1 MKLFLKNLKPFRVLI
16 ALAMIMLCIQAFS
29 NLKLPDLM
37 SEMVNEAIKV
47 AGNRDVATD
56 TANAIDSASKKTLD
70 EGPSFIWLKGGEM
83 VIVTIVGAIA
93 SIIVS
98 LISSHVGTGVAK
110 NLRREVYQ
118 KVMSFSQREYNDFS
132 TASLITRN
140 TNDIAQLQRATILGI
155 RLLCFSPILGIGG
168 IIMALRKSTSLGWII
183 IVSLIVISMIIGMI
197 FVFITPKFKRLQAL
211 TDKIN
216 LIARENLTGLMIIRA
231 FNTKNHETE
240 RFDRVNTS
248 LKKLSK
254 IIMATMGDLFPT
266 MMFVMNMTA
275 VAILWYGGKEI
286 SVGGMQVGDMMAFI
300 QYSMQIIMSFLIMT
314 MVFVMIPRAAVSLGR
329 IEEVLNTPVLITTK
343 DDAKAPRYDIEFD
356 DVCFK
361 YGEAENNVIDHVS
374 FTAKEGKTTAIIGS
388 TGSGKSTILQLIPR
402 LFDVTSGSVRIGRTD
417 VRDMDLVDL
426 RNMVAYVPQKGVL
439 FKGSFASNLRFGD
452 EQGSDE
458 KIVNALELAQ
468 AKEFTVDADGIE
480 AEVTQGGSNLS
491 GGQKQRIAIARAIMK
506 DAPIYIFDDTFSALD
521 YKTEKALRMALRK
534 EMSEATVIIVAQR
547 VSTIRDADKIIVLED
562 GKIVGEGKHEY
573 LMQECSVYRE
583 IAQSQ
588 RFSDTDG
595 GDMPR
600 NKGINENAVR
610 YTEDNADNKLKEN
623 PPGATGE
630 NAVRGGEVYE

>member
-1 MKLFLKNLKPFRVLI
+1 MKLFFKTLKPFRALI
-16 ALAMIMLCIQAFS
+16 VLAMIMLCIQAFS

-47 AGNRDVATD
+47 AGNRDIATD
-56 TANAIDSASKKTLD
+56 TTSMIDSASKKTMD
-70 EGPSFIWLKGGEM
+70 EGTSFIWLKGGEM
-83 VIVTIVGAIA
+83 VIVTLVGAIA

-98 LISSHVGTGVAK
+98 LIASHVGTGVAR

-118 KVMSFSQREYNDFS
+118 KVMSFSQREYNEFS

-155 RLLCFSPILGIGG
+155 KILCFSPILGVGG

-183 IVSLIVISMIIGMI
+183 VVSLLVIFMIIGMI

-231 FNTKNHETE
+231 FNTKDHETE
-240 RFDRVNTS
+240 RFDDVNTS
-248 LKKLSK
+248 LKKISR
-254 IIMATMGDLFPT
+254 IIMATMGGLFPT
-266 MMFVMNMTA
+266 MLFVLNMTA

-286 SVGGMQVGDMMAFI
+286 SIGGMQVGDMMAFI

-314 MVFVMIPRAAVSLGR
+314 AVFVMIPRAAVSLGR

-343 DDAKAPRYDIEFD
+343 NDAKATRYDIEFK

-374 FTAKEGKTTAIIGS
+374 FTAEEGKTTAIIGS

-417 VRDMDLVDL
+417 VRDMDLVYL
-426 RNMVAYVPQKGVL
+426 RNLVAYVPQKGVL

-452 EQGSDE
+452 EEGTDE
-458 KIVNALELAQ
+458 EIVKALELAQ

-521 YKTEKALRMALRK
+521 YKTEKVLRMALRK

-562 GKIVGEGKHEY
+562 GKIVGEGKHED
-573 LMQECSVYRE
+573 LMQECNVYRE

-588 RFSDTDG
+588 RFSEVDG
-595 GDMPR
+595 GDVPG
-600 NKGINENAVR
+600 NQDISENAN
-610 YTEDNADNKLKEN
+610 E
-623 PPGATGE
+623 
-630 NAVRGGEVYE
+630 GGEVYE

>member
-1 MKLFLKNLKPFRVLI
+1 MKLFFKNLKPFRALI
-16 ALAMIMLCIQAFS
+16 LLAMIMLCIQAFS

-47 AGNRDVATD
+47 AGNRDIATD
-56 TANAIDSASKKTLD
+56 TTRMIDSASKKTMD
-70 EGPSFIWLKGGEM
+70 EGTSFIWLKGGEM
-83 VIVTIVGAIA
+83 VIVTLVGAIA

-98 LISSHVGTGVAK
+98 LIASHVGTGVAR

-155 RLLCFSPILGIGG
+155 KILCYSPILGIGG
-168 IIMALRKSTSLGWII
+168 IIMAIRKSTSLGWII
-183 IVSLIVISMIIGMI
+183 VVSLIVIFMIIGMI

-216 LIARENLTGLMIIRA
+216 LISRENLTGLMIIRA

-240 RFDRVNTS
+240 RFDEVNTS
-248 LKKLSK
+248 LKKLSR
-254 IIMATMGDLFPT
+254 IIMATMGGLFPT

-343 DDAKAPRYDIEFD
+343 NDAKATRYDIEFK

-361 YGEAENNVIDHVS
+361 YGDAENNVIDHVS
-374 FTAKEGKTTAIIGS
+374 FTAEEGKTTAIIGS

-417 VRDMDLVDL
+417 VRDMDLVYL
-426 RNMVAYVPQKGVL
+426 RNLVAYVPQKGVL

-452 EQGSDE
+452 EHGTDE
-458 KIVNALELAQ
+458 EIAKALELAQ
-468 AKEFTVDADGIE
+468 AKEFTVDAEGIE

-521 YKTEKALRMALRK
+521 YKTERALRMALQK
-534 EMSEATVIIVAQR
+534 EMSKATVIIVAQR

-562 GKIVGEGKHEY
+562 GKIVGVGKHED
-573 LMQECSVYRE
+573 LMRECSVYSE

-588 RFSDTDG
+588 RFPEVDG
-595 GDMPR
+595 GDMPGDQ
-600 NKGINENAVR
+600 GI
-610 YTEDNADNKLKEN
+610 KEN
-623 PPGATGE
+623 TDK
-630 NAVRGGEVYE
+630 GGEVYE

>member
-56 TANAIDSASKKTLD
+56 TTNVIDSASKKTLD

-155 RLLCFSPILGIGG
+155 KILCFSPILGIGG

-183 IVSLIVISMIIGMI
+183 VVSLIVIFMIIGMI

-240 RFDRVNTS
+240 RFDKVNTS
-248 LKKLSK
+248 LKKLSR
-254 IIMATMGDLFPT
+254 IIMATMGGLFPT

-286 SVGGMQVGDMMAFI
+286 SVGGMQVGDMIAFI

-343 DDAKAPRYDIEFD
+343 DDAKAPRYDIEFE

-361 YGEAENNVIDHVS
+361 YGEAENNVIDNVS

-402 LFDVTSGSVRIGRTD
+402 LFDVTSGSVRIGGTD

-534 EMSEATVIIVAQR
+534 EMSETTVIIVAQR

-595 GDMPR
+595 GDMLG
-600 NKGINENAVR
+600 NKGIN
-610 YTEDNADNKLKEN
+610 
-623 PPGATGE
+623 E

>member
-1 MKLFLKNLKPFRVLI
+1 MKLFLKNLKPFRALL
-16 ALAMIMLCIQAFS
+16 ALAILMLCVQAFS

-37 SEMVNEAIKV
+37 SEMVNEAIKL
-47 AGNRDVATD
+47 AGNSDIATD
-56 TANAIDSASKKTLD
+56 ATNVIDSASKKSMD
-70 EGPSFIWLKGGEM
+70 EGTSFIWLKGGEM
-83 VIVTIVGAIA
+83 MIVTLVGAIA

-98 LISSHVGTGVAK
+98 LIASHIGTGVAR
-110 NLRREVYQ
+110 NLRKEVYQ

-155 RLLCFSPILGIGG
+155 KILCFSPILGVGG

-183 IVSLIVISMIIGMI
+183 VVSLLVIFMIIGMI

-231 FNTKNHETE
+231 FNTKDHETE
-240 RFDRVNTS
+240 RFDDVNTS
-248 LKKLSK
+248 LKKISR
-254 IIMATMGDLFPT
+254 IIMATMGGLFPT
-266 MMFVMNMTA
+266 MFFVLNMTA

-286 SVGGMQVGDMMAFI
+286 SLGGMQVGDMMAFI

-314 MVFVMIPRAAVSLGR
+314 AVFVMIPRAAVSLGR

-343 DDAKAPRYDIEFD
+343 DDVKVSRYDIEFE

-361 YGEAENNVIDHVS
+361 YGEAENNVLDHVS
-374 FTAKEGKTTAIIGS
+374 FTAEEGKTTAIIGS

-417 VRDMDLVDL
+417 VRDMDLVKL
-426 RNMVAYVPQKGVL
+426 RNMVGYVPQKGVL

-452 EQGSDE
+452 EHGTDE
-458 KIVNALELAQ
+458 EIAKALEIAQ
-468 AKEFTVDADGIE
+468 AKEFTLEADGIE
-480 AEVTQGGSNLS
+480 GEVAQGGSNLS
-491 GGQKQRIAIARAIMK
+491 GGQKQRVAIARAIIK
-506 DAPIYIFDDTFSALD
+506 EAPIYIFDDTFSALD
-521 YKTEKALRMALRK
+521 YKTERALRMALQK
-534 EMSEATVIIVAQR
+534 EMSKATVIIVAQR

-562 GKIVGEGKHEY
+562 GKIVGVGKHED
-573 LMQECSVYRE
+573 LMRECSVYSE

-588 RFSDTDG
+588 RFSEVDG
-595 GDMPR
+595 GDMPGDQ
-600 NKGINENAVR
+600 GI
-610 YTEDNADNKLKEN
+610 KEN
-623 PPGATGE
+623 TDK
-630 NAVRGGEVYE
+630 GGEVYE

>member
-1 MKLFLKNLKPFRVLI
+1 MKLFIKNLKPFKALI
-16 ALAMIMLCIQAFS
+16 ALAMVMLCIQAFS

-47 AGNRDVATD
+47 AGSRDIATD
-56 TANAIDSASKKTLD
+56 TANAIDSASKNTPD
-70 EGPSFIWLKGGEM
+70 EGTTFIWLKGGEM
-83 VIVTIVGAIA
+83 VIVTMVGAIA
-93 SIIVS
+93 SIVVS

-155 RLLCFSPILGIGG
+155 RLLCYSPILGIGG
-168 IIMALRKSTSLGWII
+168 IIMALSKSTSLGWII
-183 IVSLIVISMIIGMI
+183 VVSLIVIFMIIGMI
-197 FVFITPKFKRLQAL
+197 FVFITPKFKRLQVL

-216 LIARENLTGLMIIRA
+216 LISRENLTGLMIIRA
-231 FNTKNHETE
+231 FNTKNHEIE
-240 RFDRVNTS
+240 RFDGVNTS
-248 LKKLSK
+248 LKKLSRL
-254 IIMATMGDLFPT
+254 IMATMGGLFPT

-343 DDAKAPRYDIEFD
+343 DDAKATRYDIEFE

-361 YGEAENNVIDHVS
+361 YGDAENKVIDHIS
-374 FTAKEGKTTAIIGS
+374 FTADEGKTTAIIGS

-417 VRDMDLVDL
+417 VRDMDLQEL

-458 KIVNALELAQ
+458 KIVKALELAQ

-534 EMSEATVIIVAQR
+534 EMSKATVIIVAQR

-562 GKIVGEGKHEY
+562 GKIVGEGKHED
-573 LMQECSVYRE
+573 LMQECNVYRE

-595 GDMPR
+595 GDMLGD
-600 NKGINENAVR
+600 KGINENAV
-610 YTEDNADNKLKEN
+610 K
-623 PPGATGE
+623 
-630 NAVRGGEVYE
+630 GGEVYE

>member
-1 MKLFLKNLKPFRVLI
+1 MKLFLKNLKPFRALL
-16 ALAMIMLCIQAFS
+16 ALAILMLCVQAFS

-37 SEMVNEAIKV
+37 SEMVNEAIKL
-47 AGNRDVATD
+47 AGNSDIATD
-56 TANAIDSASKKTLD
+56 ATNVIDSASKKSMD
-70 EGPSFIWLKGGEM
+70 EGTSFIWFKGGEM
-83 VIVTIVGAIA
+83 VIVTLVGAIA

-98 LISSHVGTGVAK
+98 LIASHIGTGVAR
-110 NLRREVYQ
+110 NLRKEVYQ

-155 RLLCFSPILGIGG
+155 KILCFSPILGVGG

-183 IVSLIVISMIIGMI
+183 VVSLLVIFMIIGMI

-231 FNTKNHETE
+231 FNTKDHETE
-240 RFDRVNTS
+240 RFDDVNTS
-248 LKKLSK
+248 LKKISR
-254 IIMATMGDLFPT
+254 IIMATMGGLFPT
-266 MMFVMNMTA
+266 MLFVLNMTA

-286 SVGGMQVGDMMAFI
+286 SIGGMQVGDMMAFI

-314 MVFVMIPRAAVSLGR
+314 AVFVMIPRAAVSLGR

-343 DDAKAPRYDIEFD
+343 DDVKVSRYDIEFE

-361 YGEAENNVIDHVS
+361 YGEAENNVLDHVS
-374 FTAKEGKTTAIIGS
+374 FTAEESKTTAIIGS

-417 VRDMDLVDL
+417 VRDMDLVKL
-426 RNMVAYVPQKGVL
+426 RNMVGYVPQKGVL

-452 EQGSDE
+452 EHGTDE
-458 KIVNALELAQ
+458 EIAKALEIAQ
-468 AKEFTVDADGIE
+468 AKEFTLEVDGIE
-480 AEVTQGGSNLS
+480 GEVAQGGSNLS
-491 GGQKQRIAIARAIMK
+491 GGQKQRVAIARAIIK
-506 DAPIYIFDDTFSALD
+506 EAPIYIFDDTFSALD
-521 YKTEKALRMALRK
+521 YKTERALRMALQK
-534 EMSEATVIIVAQR
+534 EMSKATVIIVAQR

-562 GKIVGEGKHEY
+562 GKIVGVGKHED
-573 LMQECSVYRE
+573 LMRECSVYSE

-588 RFSDTDG
+588 RFSEVDS
-595 GDMPR
+595 GDMPGDQ
-600 NKGINENAVR
+600 GIKENA
-610 YTEDNADNKLKEN
+610 DK
-623 PPGATGE
+623 
-630 NAVRGGEVYE
+630 GGEVYE

>member
-1 MKLFLKNLKPFRVLI
+1 MKLFFKNLKPFRALI
-16 ALAMIMLCIQAFS
+16 LLAMIMLCIQAFS

-47 AGNRDVATD
+47 AGKRGIATD
-56 TANAIDSASKKTLD
+56 ISNVIDSASKNTSD
-70 EGPSFIWLKGGEM
+70 EGTTFIWLKGGEM

-93 SIIVS
+93 SIVVS
-98 LISSHVGTGVAK
+98 LIASHVGTGVAR

-118 KVMSFSQREYNDFS
+118 KVMSFSQREYNEFS

-155 RLLCFSPILGIGG
+155 KILCFSPILGVGG

-183 IVSLIVISMIIGMI
+183 VVSLLVIFMIIGMI

-216 LIARENLTGLMIIRA
+216 LISRENLTGLMIIRA
-231 FNTKNHETE
+231 FNTKDHETE
-240 RFDRVNTS
+240 RFDEVNSS
-248 LKKLSK
+248 LKKLSR
-254 IIMATMGDLFPT
+254 IIMATMGGLFPT

-343 DDAKAPRYDIEFD
+343 NDAKATRYDIEFK

-361 YGEAENNVIDHVS
+361 YGDAENNVIDHVS
-374 FTAKEGKTTAIIGS
+374 FTAEEGKTTAIIGS

-417 VRDMDLVDL
+417 VRDMDLVYL
-426 RNMVAYVPQKGVL
+426 RNLVAYVPQKGVL

-452 EQGSDE
+452 EHGTDE
-458 KIVNALELAQ
+458 EIAKALELAQ
-468 AKEFTVDADGIE
+468 AKEFTVDAEGIE

-562 GKIVGEGKHEY
+562 GKIVGEGKHED
-573 LMQECSVYRE
+573 LMQECNVYRE

-588 RFSDTDG
+588 RFSEVDG
-595 GDMPR
+595 GDMPGDQ
-600 NKGINENAVR
+600 GI
-610 YTEDNADNKLKEN
+610 KEN
-623 PPGATGE
+623 TDK
-630 NAVRGGEVYE
+630 GGEVYE

>member
-1 MKLFLKNLKPFRVLI
+1 MKLFLKNLKPFRALL
-16 ALAMIMLCIQAFS
+16 ALAILMLCVQAFS

-37 SEMVNEAIKV
+37 SEMVNEAIRLV
-47 AGNRDVATD
+47 GNSDIATD
-56 TANAIDSASKKTLD
+56 ATNVIDSASKKSMD
-70 EGPSFIWLKGGEM
+70 EGTSFIWFKGGEM
-83 VIVTIVGAIA
+83 VIVTLVGAIA

-98 LISSHVGTGVAK
+98 LIASHIGTGVAR
-110 NLRREVYQ
+110 NLRKEVYQ

-155 RLLCFSPILGIGG
+155 KILCFSPILGVGG

-183 IVSLIVISMIIGMI
+183 VVSLLVIFMIIGMI

-231 FNTKNHETE
+231 FNTKDHETE
-240 RFDRVNTS
+240 RFDDVNTS
-248 LKKLSK
+248 LKRISR
-254 IIMATMGDLFPT
+254 IIMATMGGLFPT
-266 MMFVMNMTA
+266 MLFVLNMTA

-286 SVGGMQVGDMMAFI
+286 SIGGMQVGDMMAFI

-314 MVFVMIPRAAVSLGR
+314 AVFVMIPRAAVSLGR

-343 DDAKAPRYDIEFD
+343 DDVKVSRYDIEFE

-361 YGEAENNVIDHVS
+361 YGEAENNVLDHVS
-374 FTAKEGKTTAIIGS
+374 FTAEEGKTTAIIGS

-417 VRDMDLVDL
+417 VRDMDLVKL
-426 RNMVAYVPQKGVL
+426 RNMVGYVPQKGVL

-452 EQGSDE
+452 EHGTDE
-458 KIVNALELAQ
+458 EIAKALEIAQ
-468 AKEFTVDADGIE
+468 AKEFTLEADGIE
-480 AEVTQGGSNLS
+480 GEVAQGGSNLS
-491 GGQKQRIAIARAIMK
+491 GGQKQRVAIARAIIK
-506 DAPIYIFDDTFSALD
+506 EAPIYIFDDTFSALD
-521 YKTEKALRMALRK
+521 YKTERALRMALQK
-534 EMSEATVIIVAQR
+534 EMSKATVIIVAQR

-562 GKIVGEGKHEY
+562 GKIVGVGKHED
-573 LMQECSVYRE
+573 LMRECSVYSE

-588 RFSDTDG
+588 RFSEVDG
-595 GDMPR
+595 GDMPGDQ
-600 NKGINENAVR
+600 GI
-610 YTEDNADNKLKEN
+610 KEN
-623 PPGATGE
+623 
-630 NAVRGGEVYE
+630 NDKGGEVYE

>member
-1 MKLFLKNLKPFRVLI
+1 MKLFLKNLKPFRALI
-16 ALAMIMLCIQAFS
+16 ALAVLMLCVQAFS

-37 SEMVNEAIKV
+37 SEMVNEAIKL
-47 AGNRDVATD
+47 AGNSDIATD
-56 TANAIDSASKKTLD
+56 ATNVIDSASKKSMD
-70 EGPSFIWLKGGEM
+70 EGTSFIWLKGGEM
-83 VIVTIVGAIA
+83 VIVTLVGAIA

-98 LISSHVGTGVAK
+98 LIASHIGTGVAR
-110 NLRREVYQ
+110 NLRKEVYQ

-155 RLLCFSPILGIGG
+155 KILCFSPILGVGG

-183 IVSLIVISMIIGMI
+183 VVSLLVIFMIIGMI

-231 FNTKNHETE
+231 FNTKDHETE
-240 RFDRVNTS
+240 RFDDVNTS
-248 LKKLSK
+248 LKKISR
-254 IIMATMGDLFPT
+254 IIMATMGGLFPT
-266 MMFVMNMTA
+266 MLFVLNMTA

-314 MVFVMIPRAAVSLGR
+314 AVFVMIPRAAVSLGR

-343 DDAKAPRYDIEFD
+343 DDVKVSRHDIEFE

-361 YGEAENNVIDHVS
+361 YGEAENNVLDHVS
-374 FTAKEGKTTAIIGS
+374 FTAEEGKTTAIIGS

-417 VRDMDLVDL
+417 VRDMDLVKL
-426 RNMVAYVPQKGVL
+426 RNMVGYVPQKGVL

-452 EQGSDE
+452 EHGTDE
-458 KIVNALELAQ
+458 EIAKALEIAQ
-468 AKEFTVDADGIE
+468 AKEFTVEAGGIE
-480 AEVTQGGSNLS
+480 GEVAQGGSNLS
-491 GGQKQRIAIARAIMK
+491 GGQKQRVAIARAIIK
-506 DAPIYIFDDTFSALD
+506 EAPIYIFDDTFSALD
-521 YKTEKALRMALRK
+521 YKTERALRMALQK
-534 EMSEATVIIVAQR
+534 EMSKATVIIVAQR

-562 GKIVGEGKHEY
+562 GKIVGVGKHED
-573 LMQECSVYRE
+573 LMIECSVYSE

-588 RFSDTDG
+588 RFSEVDG
-595 GDMPR
+595 RDMPGDQ
-600 NKGINENAVR
+600 GI
-610 YTEDNADNKLKEN
+610 KEN
-623 PPGATGE
+623 TDK
-630 NAVRGGEVYE
+630 GGEVYE

>member
-1 MKLFLKNLKPFRVLI
+1 MKLFLKNLKPFRALL
-16 ALAMIMLCIQAFS
+16 ALAILMLCVQAFS

-37 SEMVNEAIKV
+37 SEMVNEAIKL
-47 AGNRDVATD
+47 AGNRDIATD
-56 TANAIDSASKKTLD
+56 ATNVIDSASKKSMD
-70 EGPSFIWLKGGEM
+70 EGTSFIWLKGGEM
-83 VIVTIVGAIA
+83 VIVTLVGAIA

-98 LISSHVGTGVAK
+98 LIASHIGTGVAR
-110 NLRREVYQ
+110 NLRKEVYQ

-155 RLLCFSPILGIGG
+155 KILCFSPILGVGG

-183 IVSLIVISMIIGMI
+183 VVSLLVIFMIIGMI

-231 FNTKNHETE
+231 FNTKDHETE
-240 RFDRVNTS
+240 RFDDVNTS
-248 LKKLSK
+248 LKKISR
-254 IIMATMGDLFPT
+254 IIMATMGGLFPT
-266 MMFVMNMTA
+266 MLFVLNMTA

-286 SVGGMQVGDMMAFI
+286 SIGGMQVGDMMAFI

-314 MVFVMIPRAAVSLGR
+314 AVFVMIPRAAVSLGR

-343 DDAKAPRYDIEFD
+343 DDVKVSRYDIEFE

-361 YGEAENNVIDHVS
+361 YGEAENNVLDHVS
-374 FTAKEGKTTAIIGS
+374 FTAEEGKTTAIIGS

-417 VRDMDLVDL
+417 VRDMDLVKL
-426 RNMVAYVPQKGVL
+426 RNMVGYVPQKGVL

-452 EQGSDE
+452 EHGTDE
-458 KIVNALELAQ
+458 EIAKALEIAQ
-468 AKEFTVDADGIE
+468 AKEFTLEADGIE
-480 AEVTQGGSNLS
+480 GEVAQGGSNLS
-491 GGQKQRIAIARAIMK
+491 GGQKQRVAIARAIIK
-506 DAPIYIFDDTFSALD
+506 EAPIYIFDDTFSALD
-521 YKTEKALRMALRK
+521 YKTERALRMALQK
-534 EMSEATVIIVAQR
+534 EMSKATVIIVAQR

-562 GKIVGEGKHEY
+562 GKIVGVGKHED
-573 LMQECSVYRE
+573 LMRECSVYSE

-588 RFSDTDG
+588 RFSEVDG
-595 GDMPR
+595 GDMPGDQ
-600 NKGINENAVR
+600 GI
-610 YTEDNADNKLKEN
+610 KEN
-623 PPGATGE
+623 
-630 NAVRGGEVYE
+630 NDKGGEVYE

>member
-1 MKLFLKNLKPFRVLI
+1 MKLFFKNLKPFRALI
-16 ALAMIMLCIQAFS
+16 ALAILMLCIQAFS

-37 SEMVNEAIKV
+37 SEMVNEAIKL
-47 AGNRDVATD
+47 AGNSDIATD
-56 TANAIDSASKKTLD
+56 ATNVIDSASKKSMD
-70 EGPSFIWLKGGEM
+70 EGTSFIWFKGGEM
-83 VIVTIVGAIA
+83 VIVTLVGAIA

-98 LISSHVGTGVAK
+98 LIASHIGTGVAR
-110 NLRREVYQ
+110 NLRKEVYQ

-155 RLLCFSPILGIGG
+155 KILCFSPILGVGG

-183 IVSLIVISMIIGMI
+183 VVSLLVIFMIIGMI

-231 FNTKNHETE
+231 FNTKDHETE
-240 RFDRVNTS
+240 RFDDVNTS
-248 LKKLSK
+248 LKKISR
-254 IIMATMGDLFPT
+254 IIMATMGGLFPT
-266 MMFVMNMTA
+266 MLFVLNMTA

-286 SVGGMQVGDMMAFI
+286 SIGGMQVGDMMAFI

-314 MVFVMIPRAAVSLGR
+314 AVFVMIPRAAVSLGR

-343 DDAKAPRYDIEFD
+343 DDVKVSRYDIEFE

-361 YGEAENNVIDHVS
+361 YGEAENNVLDHVS
-374 FTAKEGKTTAIIGS
+374 FTAEEGKTTAIIGS

-417 VRDMDLVDL
+417 VRDMDLVKL
-426 RNMVAYVPQKGVL
+426 RNMVGYVPQKGVL

-452 EQGSDE
+452 EHGTDE
-458 KIVNALELAQ
+458 EIAKALEIAQ
-468 AKEFTVDADGIE
+468 AKEFTLEVDGIE
-480 AEVTQGGSNLS
+480 GEVAQGGSNLS
-491 GGQKQRIAIARAIMK
+491 GGQKQRVAIARAIIK
-506 DAPIYIFDDTFSALD
+506 EAPIYIFDDTFSALD
-521 YKTEKALRMALRK
+521 YKTERALRMALQK
-534 EMSEATVIIVAQR
+534 EMSKATVIIVAQR

-562 GKIVGEGKHEY
+562 GKIVGVGKHED
-573 LMQECSVYRE
+573 LMRECSVYSE

-588 RFSDTDG
+588 RFSEVDG
-595 GDMPR
+595 GDMPGDQ
-600 NKGINENAVR
+600 GI
-610 YTEDNADNKLKEN
+610 KEN
-623 PPGATGE
+623 
-630 NAVRGGEVYE
+630 NDKGGEVYE

>member
-56 TANAIDSASKKTLD
+56 TTNVIDSASKKTLD

-132 TASLITRN
+132 TGSLITRN

-183 IVSLIVISMIIGMI
+183 IVSLIVIFMIIGMI

-240 RFDRVNTS
+240 RFDKVNTS
-248 LKKLSK
+248 LKKLSR
-254 IIMATMGDLFPT
+254 IIMATMGGLFPT

-286 SVGGMQVGDMMAFI
+286 SVGGMQVGDMIAFI

-343 DDAKAPRYDIEFD
+343 DDAKAPRYDIEFE

-361 YGEAENNVIDHVS
+361 YGEAENNVIDNVS

-402 LFDVTSGSVRIGRTD
+402 LFDVTSGSVRIGGTD

-480 AEVTQGGSNLS
+480 AEVTQGGLNLS

-534 EMSEATVIIVAQR
+534 EMSETTVIIVAQR

-595 GDMPR
+595 GDMLG
-600 NKGINENAVR
+600 NKGIN
-610 YTEDNADNKLKEN
+610 
-623 PPGATGE
+623 E

>member
-1 MKLFLKNLKPFRVLI
+1 MKLFLKNLKPFRALL
-16 ALAMIMLCIQAFS
+16 ALAILMLCVQAFS

-37 SEMVNEAIKV
+37 SEMVNEAIKL
-47 AGNRDVATD
+47 AGNSDIATD
-56 TANAIDSASKKTLD
+56 ATNVIDSASKKSMD
-70 EGPSFIWLKGGEM
+70 EGTSFIWLKGGEM
-83 VIVTIVGAIA
+83 VIVTLVGAIA

-98 LISSHVGTGVAK
+98 LIASHIGTGVAR
-110 NLRREVYQ
+110 NLRKEVYQ

-155 RLLCFSPILGIGG
+155 KILCFSPILGVGG

-183 IVSLIVISMIIGMI
+183 VVSLLVIFMIIGMI

-231 FNTKNHETE
+231 FNTKDHETE
-240 RFDRVNTS
+240 RFDDVNTS
-248 LKKLSK
+248 LKKISR
-254 IIMATMGDLFPT
+254 IIMATMGGLFPT
-266 MMFVMNMTA
+266 MLFVLNMTA

-286 SVGGMQVGDMMAFI
+286 SIGGMQVGDMMAFI

-314 MVFVMIPRAAVSLGR
+314 AVFVMIPRAAVSLGR

-343 DDAKAPRYDIEFD
+343 DDVKVSRHDIEFE

-361 YGEAENNVIDHVS
+361 YGEAENNVLDHVS
-374 FTAKEGKTTAIIGS
+374 FTAEEGKTTAIIGS

-417 VRDMDLVDL
+417 VRDMDLVKL
-426 RNMVAYVPQKGVL
+426 RNMVGYIPQKGVL

-452 EQGSDE
+452 EHGTDE
-458 KIVNALELAQ
+458 EIAKALEIAQ
-468 AKEFTVDADGIE
+468 AKEFTLEADGIE
-480 AEVTQGGSNLS
+480 GEVAQGGSNLS
-491 GGQKQRIAIARAIMK
+491 GGQKQRVAIARAIIK
-506 DAPIYIFDDTFSALD
+506 EAPIYIFDDTFSALD
-521 YKTEKALRMALRK
+521 YKTERALRMALQK
-534 EMSEATVIIVAQR
+534 EMSKATVIIVAQR

-562 GKIVGEGKHEY
+562 GKIVGVGKHED
-573 LMQECSVYRE
+573 LMRECSVYSE

-588 RFSDTDG
+588 RFSEVDG
-595 GDMPR
+595 GDMPGDQ
-600 NKGINENAVR
+600 GI
-610 YTEDNADNKLKEN
+610 KEN
-623 PPGATGE
+623 
-630 NAVRGGEVYE
+630 NDKGGEVYE

>member
-1 MKLFLKNLKPFRVLI
+1 MKLFFKNLKPFRALI
-16 ALAMIMLCIQAFS
+16 LLAMIMLCIQAFS

-47 AGNRDVATD
+47 AGNRDIATD
-56 TANAIDSASKKTLD
+56 ATNVIDSASKKSMD
-70 EGPSFIWLKGGEM
+70 EGTSFIWFKGGEM
-83 VIVTIVGAIA
+83 VIVTLVGAIA

-98 LISSHVGTGVAK
+98 LIASHIGTGVAR
-110 NLRREVYQ
+110 NLRKEVYQ

-155 RLLCFSPILGIGG
+155 KILCFSPILGVGG

-183 IVSLIVISMIIGMI
+183 VVSLLVIFMIIGMI

-231 FNTKNHETE
+231 FNTKDHETE
-240 RFDRVNTS
+240 RFDDVNTS
-248 LKKLSK
+248 LKKISR
-254 IIMATMGDLFPT
+254 IIMATMGGLFPT
-266 MMFVMNMTA
+266 MLFVLNMTA
-275 VAILWYGGKEI
+275 VSILWYGGKEI
-286 SVGGMQVGDMMAFI
+286 SIGGMQVGDMMAFI

-314 MVFVMIPRAAVSLGR
+314 AVFVMIPRAAVSLGR

-343 DDAKAPRYDIEFD
+343 DDVKVSRYDIEFE

-361 YGEAENNVIDHVS
+361 YGEAENNVLDHVS
-374 FTAKEGKTTAIIGS
+374 FTAEEGKTTAIIGS

-417 VRDMDLVDL
+417 VRDMDLVKL
-426 RNMVAYVPQKGVL
+426 RNMVGYVPQKGVL

-452 EQGSDE
+452 EHGTDE
-458 KIVNALELAQ
+458 EIAKALEIAQ
-468 AKEFTVDADGIE
+468 AKEFTLEADGIE
-480 AEVTQGGSNLS
+480 GEVAQGGSNLS
-491 GGQKQRIAIARAIMK
+491 GGQKQRVAIARAIIK
-506 DAPIYIFDDTFSALD
+506 EAPIYIFDDTFSALD
-521 YKTEKALRMALRK
+521 YKTERALRMALQK
-534 EMSEATVIIVAQR
+534 EMSKATVVIVAQR
-547 VSTIRDADKIIVLED
+547 VSTIRDADKIIVIED
-562 GKIVGEGKHEY
+562 GKIVGVGKHED
-573 LMQECSVYRE
+573 LMRECSVYSE

-595 GDMPR
+595 RDMLG
-600 NKGINENAVR
+600 NKGINEKAV
-610 YTEDNADNKLKEN
+610 K
-623 PPGATGE
+623 
-630 NAVRGGEVYE
+630 GGEVYE

>member
-1 MKLFLKNLKPFRVLI
+1 MKLFLKNLKPFRALL
-16 ALAMIMLCIQAFS
+16 ALAILMLCVQAFS

-37 SEMVNEAIKV
+37 SEMVNEAIKL
-47 AGNRDVATD
+47 AGNRDIATD
-56 TANAIDSASKKTLD
+56 ATNVIDSASKKSMD
-70 EGPSFIWLKGGEM
+70 EGTSFIWLKGGEM
-83 VIVTIVGAIA
+83 VIVTLVGAIA

-98 LISSHVGTGVAK
+98 LIASHIGTGVAR
-110 NLRREVYQ
+110 NLRKEVYQ

-155 RLLCFSPILGIGG
+155 KILCFSPILGVGG

-183 IVSLIVISMIIGMI
+183 VVSLLVIFMIIGMI

-231 FNTKNHETE
+231 FNTKDHETE
-240 RFDRVNTS
+240 RFDDVNTS
-248 LKKLSK
+248 LKKISR
-254 IIMATMGDLFPT
+254 IIMATMGGLFPT
-266 MMFVMNMTA
+266 MLFVLNMTA

-286 SVGGMQVGDMMAFI
+286 SIGGMQVGDMMAFI

-314 MVFVMIPRAAVSLGR
+314 AVFVMIPRAAVSLGR

-343 DDAKAPRYDIEFD
+343 DDVKVSRHDIEFE

-361 YGEAENNVIDHVS
+361 YGEAENNVLDHVS
-374 FTAKEGKTTAIIGS
+374 FTAEEGKTTAIIGS

-417 VRDMDLVDL
+417 VRDMDLVKL
-426 RNMVAYVPQKGVL
+426 RNMVGYIPQKGVL

-452 EQGSDE
+452 EHGTDE
-458 KIVNALELAQ
+458 EIAKALEIAQ
-468 AKEFTVDADGIE
+468 AKEFTLEADGIE
-480 AEVTQGGSNLS
+480 GEVAQGGSNLS
-491 GGQKQRIAIARAIMK
+491 GGQKQRVAIARAIIK
-506 DAPIYIFDDTFSALD
+506 EAPVYIFDDTFSALD
-521 YKTEKALRMALRK
+521 YKTERALRMALQK
-534 EMSEATVIIVAQR
+534 EMSKATVIIVAQR

-562 GKIVGEGKHEY
+562 GKIVGVGKHED
-573 LMQECSVYRE
+573 LMRECSVYSE

-588 RFSDTDG
+588 RFSEVDG
-595 GDMPR
+595 GDMPGDQ
-600 NKGINENAVR
+600 GI
-610 YTEDNADNKLKEN
+610 KEN
-623 PPGATGE
+623 TDK
-630 NAVRGGEVYE
+630 GGEVYE

>member
-1 MKLFLKNLKPFRVLI
+1 MKLFFKNLKPFKALI
-16 ALAMIMLCIQAFS
+16 VLAMIMLCIQAFS

-47 AGNRDVATD
+47 AGKRGIATD
-56 TANAIDSASKKTLD
+56 ISNVIDSASKNTSD
-70 EGPSFIWLKGGEM
+70 EGTTFIWLKGGEM

-93 SIIVS
+93 SIVVS
-98 LISSHVGTGVAK
+98 LIASHVGTGVAR

-118 KVMSFSQREYNDFS
+118 KVMSFSQREYNEFS

-155 RLLCFSPILGIGG
+155 KILCFSPILGVGG

-183 IVSLIVISMIIGMI
+183 VVSLLVIFMIIGMI

-231 FNTKNHETE
+231 FNTKDHETE
-240 RFDRVNTS
+240 RFDDVNTS
-248 LKKLSK
+248 LKKISR
-254 IIMATMGDLFPT
+254 IIMATMGGLFPT
-266 MMFVMNMTA
+266 MLFVLNMTA

-286 SVGGMQVGDMMAFI
+286 SIGGMQVGDMMAFI

-314 MVFVMIPRAAVSLGR
+314 AVFVMIPRAAVSLGR

-343 DDAKAPRYDIEFD
+343 DDVKVSRYDIEFE

-361 YGEAENNVIDHVS
+361 YGEAENNVLDHVS
-374 FTAKEGKTTAIIGS
+374 FTAEEGKTTAIIGS

-417 VRDMDLVDL
+417 VRDMDLVKL
-426 RNMVAYVPQKGVL
+426 RNMVGYVPQKGVL

-452 EQGSDE
+452 EHGTDE
-458 KIVNALELAQ
+458 EIAKALEIAQ
-468 AKEFTVDADGIE
+468 AKEFTLEAEGIE

-491 GGQKQRIAIARAIMK
+491 GGQKQRVAIARAIIK
-506 DAPIYIFDDTFSALD
+506 EAPIYIFDDTFSALD
-521 YKTEKALRMALRK
+521 YKTERALRMALQK
-534 EMSEATVIIVAQR
+534 EMSKATVIIVAQR

-562 GKIVGEGKHEY
+562 GKIVGVGKHED
-573 LMQECSVYRE
+573 LMRECSVYSE

-588 RFSDTDG
+588 RFPEVDG
-595 GDMPR
+595 GDMPGDQ
-600 NKGINENAVR
+600 GI
-610 YTEDNADNKLKEN
+610 KEN
-623 PPGATGE
+623 TDK
-630 NAVRGGEVYE
+630 GGEVYE

>member
-1 MKLFLKNLKPFRVLI
+1 MKLFFKNLKPFRALI
-16 ALAMIMLCIQAFS
+16 LLAMIMLCIQAFS

-47 AGNRDVATD
+47 AGKRGIATD
-56 TANAIDSASKKTLD
+56 ISNVIDSASKNTSD
-70 EGPSFIWLKGGEM
+70 EGTTFIWLKGGEM

-93 SIIVS
+93 SIVVS

-155 RLLCFSPILGIGG
+155 RLLCYSPILGIGG
-168 IIMALRKSTSLGWII
+168 IIMAIRKSTSLGWII
-183 IVSLIVISMIIGMI
+183 VVSLIVIFMIIGMI

-216 LIARENLTGLMIIRA
+216 LISRENLTGLMIIRA

-240 RFDRVNTS
+240 RFDEVNTS
-248 LKKLSK
+248 LKKLSR
-254 IIMATMGDLFPT
+254 IIMATMGGLFPT

-343 DDAKAPRYDIEFD
+343 NDAKATRYDIEFK

-361 YGEAENNVIDHVS
+361 YEDAENNVIDHVS
-374 FTAKEGKTTAIIGS
+374 FTAEEGKTTAIIGS

-417 VRDMDLVDL
+417 VRDMDLVYL
-426 RNMVAYVPQKGVL
+426 RNLVAYVPQKGVL

-452 EQGSDE
+452 EHGTDE
-458 KIVNALELAQ
+458 EIAKALELAQ
-468 AKEFTVDADGIE
+468 AKEFTVDAEGIE

-562 GKIVGEGKHEY
+562 GKIVGEGKHED
-573 LMQECSVYRE
+573 LMQECNVYRE

-588 RFSDTDG
+588 RFSEVDG
-595 GDMPR
+595 GDMPGDQ
-600 NKGINENAVR
+600 GI
-610 YTEDNADNKLKEN
+610 KEN
-623 PPGATGE
+623 TDK
-630 NAVRGGEVYE
+630 GGEVYE

>member
-1 MKLFLKNLKPFRVLI
+1 M
-16 ALAMIMLCIQAFS
+16 A
-29 NLKLPDLM
+29 
-37 SEMVNEAIKV
+37 
-47 AGNRDVATD
+47 
-56 TANAIDSASKKTLD
+56 
-70 EGPSFIWLKGGEM
+70 
-83 VIVTIVGAIA
+83 
-93 SIIVS
+93 
-98 LISSHVGTGVAK
+98 
-110 NLRREVYQ
+110 
-118 KVMSFSQREYNDFS
+118 
-132 TASLITRN
+132 
-140 TNDIAQLQRATILGI
+140 
-155 RLLCFSPILGIGG
+155 SPILGVGG

-183 IVSLIVISMIIGMI
+183 VVSLLVIFMIIGMI

-216 LIARENLTGLMIIRA
+216 LISRENLTGLMIIRA
-231 FNTKNHETE
+231 FNTKDHETE
-240 RFDRVNTS
+240 RFDEVNSS
-248 LKKLSK
+248 LKKLSR
-254 IIMATMGDLFPT
+254 IIMATMGGLFPT

-343 DDAKAPRYDIEFD
+343 NDAKATRYDIEFK

-361 YGEAENNVIDHVS
+361 YGDAENNVIDHVS
-374 FTAKEGKTTAIIGS
+374 FTAEEGKTTAIIGS
-388 TGSGKSTILQLIPR
+388 TGKSTILQLIPR

-417 VRDMDLVDL
+417 VRDMDLVYL
-426 RNMVAYVPQKGVL
+426 RNLVAYVPQKGVL

-452 EQGSDE
+452 EHGTDE
-458 KIVNALELAQ
+458 EIAKALELAQ
-468 AKEFTVDADGIE
+468 AKEFTVDAEGIE

-562 GKIVGEGKHEY
+562 GKIVGEGKHED
-573 LMQECSVYRE
+573 LMQECNVYRE

-588 RFSDTDG
+588 RFSEVDG
-595 GDMPR
+595 GDMPGDQ
-600 NKGINENAVR
+600 GI
-610 YTEDNADNKLKEN
+610 KEN
-623 PPGATGE
+623 TDK
-630 NAVRGGEVYE
+630 GGEVYE

>member
-1 MKLFLKNLKPFRVLI
+1 MKLFLKNLKPFRALL
-16 ALAMIMLCIQAFS
+16 ALAILMLCVQAFS

-37 SEMVNEAIKV
+37 SEMVNEAIKL
-47 AGNRDVATD
+47 AGNSDIATD
-56 TANAIDSASKKTLD
+56 ATNVIDSASKKSMD
-70 EGPSFIWLKGGEM
+70 EGTSFIWFKGGEM
-83 VIVTIVGAIA
+83 VIVTLVGAIA

-98 LISSHVGTGVAK
+98 LIASHIGTGVAR
-110 NLRREVYQ
+110 NLRKEVYQ

-155 RLLCFSPILGIGG
+155 KILCFSPILGVGG

-183 IVSLIVISMIIGMI
+183 VVSLLVIFMIIGMI

-231 FNTKNHETE
+231 FNTKDHETE
-240 RFDRVNTS
+240 RFDDVNTS
-248 LKKLSK
+248 LKKISR
-254 IIMATMGDLFPT
+254 IIMATMGGLFPT
-266 MMFVMNMTA
+266 MLFVLNMTA

-286 SVGGMQVGDMMAFI
+286 SLGGMQVGDMMAFI

-314 MVFVMIPRAAVSLGR
+314 AVFVMIPRAAVSLGR

-343 DDAKAPRYDIEFD
+343 DDVKVSRYDIEFE

-361 YGEAENNVIDHVS
+361 YGEAENNVLDHVS
-374 FTAKEGKTTAIIGS
+374 FTAEEGKTTAIIGS

-417 VRDMDLVDL
+417 VRDMDLVKL
-426 RNMVAYVPQKGVL
+426 RNMVGYVPQKGVL

-452 EQGSDE
+452 EHGTDE
-458 KIVNALELAQ
+458 EIAKALEIAQ
-468 AKEFTVDADGIE
+468 AKEFTLEADGIE
-480 AEVTQGGSNLS
+480 GEVAQGGSNLS
-491 GGQKQRIAIARAIMK
+491 GGQKQRVAIARAIIK
-506 DAPIYIFDDTFSALD
+506 EAPIYIFDDTFSALD
-521 YKTEKALRMALRK
+521 YKTERALRMALQK
-534 EMSEATVIIVAQR
+534 EMSKATVIIVAQR

-562 GKIVGEGKHEY
+562 GKIVGVGKHED
-573 LMQECSVYRE
+573 LMRECSVYSE

-588 RFSDTDG
+588 RFSEVDG
-595 GDMPR
+595 GDMPGDQ
-600 NKGINENAVR
+600 GI
-610 YTEDNADNKLKEN
+610 KEN
-623 PPGATGE
+623 TDK
-630 NAVRGGEVYE
+630 GGEVYE